1 MIIHDINT
9 PKVILSLKNDL
20 FTTIEGKPCEIQ
32 MIAKPR
38 TQNHPISG
46 KKGFNPLS
54 LDKSLA
60 LLDTDARNADIRK
73 VLVEIER

>member
-1 MIIHDINT
+1 MIIHDIYT
-9 PKVILSLKNDL
+9 QKVILSLKRDL
-20 FTTIEGKPCEIQ
+20 FTTLEGKPCEIQ

-46 KKGFNPLS
+46 KKDFNPLS
-54 LDKSLA
+54 VDKLLA

-73 VLVEIER
+73 FLMKIES